1 MEAMVA
7 MNSIPQQEV
16 AKGNGQSELARA
28 IPTTS
33 FRVVA
38 KNPSPTTFWRLN
50 YFMLELLIVL
60 YFELENL
67 NHEPT
72 VDSNSMFIIISY
84 SHSSAFF

>member
-1 MEAMVA
+1 MVA

-16 AKGNGQSELARA
+16 AKVMAKVNYGA

-38 KNPSPTTFWRLN
+38 KNPSPTTPSGGSTI
-50 YFMLELLIVL
+50 FMLELIVL

-67 NHEPT
+67 NHEPYKL
-72 VDSNSMFIIISY
+72 ILIQCL
-84 SHSSAFF
+84 

>member
-1 MEAMVA
+1 MVA

-16 AKGNGQSELARA
+16 AKGNKSELARA

-38 KNPSPTTFWRLN
+38 KILLQQHLLAAI
-50 YFMLELLIVL
+50 FMLELLIVL

-67 NHEPT
+67 NHEPYKL
-72 VDSNSMFIIISY
+72 ILIQCL
-84 SHSSAFF
+84 

>member
-1 MEAMVA
+1 MVA

-38 KNPSPTTFWRLN
+38 KNPSPTTPSGGSTI
-50 YFMLELLIVL
+50 FMFELLIVL
-60 YFELENL
+60 CFELENL
-67 NHEPT
+67 NHEPYKL
-72 VDSNSMFIIISY
+72 IPIQCL
-84 SHSSAFF
+84 

>member
-16 AKGNGQSELARA
+16 AKVMAKVNCEPYLQHHLELWRK
-28 IPTTS
+28 S
-33 FRVVA
+33 FS
-38 KNPSPTTFWRLN
+38 NNTFWRLN

-67 NHEPT
+67 NHEPYKL
-72 VDSNSMFIIISY
+72 ILIQCL
-84 SHSSAFF
+84 

>member
-1 MEAMVA
+1 MVA

-38 KNPSPTTFWRLN
+38 KNPSPTTPSGGSTILCLN
-50 YFMLELLIVL
+50 YSSFYI
-60 YFELENL
+60 L
-67 NHEPT
+67 N
-72 VDSNSMFIIISY
+72 
-84 SHSSAFF
+84 

>member
-1 MEAMVA
+1 MVA

-16 AKGNGQSELARA
+16 ANGQSELARA

-33 FRVVA
+33 FRVVE
-38 KNPSPTTFWRLN
+38 KSFSNNTFWRLN

-67 NHEPT
+67 NHEPYKLILIQCLY
-72 VDSNSMFIIISY
+72 NFL
-84 SHSSAFF
+84 FPF

>member
-33 FRVVA
+33 FRLWR
-38 KNPSPTTFWRLN
+38 KSFSTTPSGGSTI
-50 YFMLELLIVL
+50 FMLELLIVL

-67 NHEPT
+67 NHEPYKL
-72 VDSNSMFIIISY
+72 ILIQCL
-84 SHSSAFF
+84 

>member
-38 KNPSPTTFWRLN
+38 KNPSPTTPWRLN
-50 YFMLELLIVL
+50 YF
-60 YFELENL
+60 Y
-67 NHEPT
+67 
-72 VDSNSMFIIISY
+72 
-84 SHSSAFF
+84 A